1 MVRRKK
7 ALSSTPSVNQPT
19 TSGPRSKC
27 ELCSREDRY
36 SHWIEVVPEEEGISL
51 VTVDVTL
58 RLCPGHRARLLQA
71 LNRDDS
77 DSIEPSREM
86 KGWGAPK

>member
-1 MVRRKK
+1 MPRSKNADSVD
-7 ALSSTPSVNQPT
+7 PSAREA
-19 TSGPRSKC
+19 TSGCSPKC
-27 ELCSREDRY
+27 ELCSREDKY
-36 SHWIEVVPEEEGISL
+36 SQWIEVVPEGEGISF

-58 RLCPGHRARLLQA
+58 RLCIGHRARLLQA

>member
-1 MVRRKK
+1 M
-7 ALSSTPSVNQPT
+7 STDEKPPEPGQ
-19 TSGPRSKC
+19 RC
-27 ELCSREDRY
+27 ELCSGEDRY
-36 SHWIEVVPEEEGISL
+36 SQWIEVVPEGEGISL

-77 DSIEPSREM
+77 DSIKPSREM
-86 KGWGAPK
+86 KGWGAPKQAQRRG